1 MKLRKILPAL
11 TAGLLLAGCGS
22 DDSSSSR
29 GHLDPEGPM
38 YLVKS
43 TVWTGDDGVSYHF
56 LSNTLNETTE
66 FDTRHALT
74 IPEYSGIL
82 IPKGDN
88 PENAFYVGMYNEPVI
103 RRYVAGPTGIVT
115 LDATLD
121 FSGVTGQ
128 TGRNLLRATQVLS
141 DSKAYALDFAGF
153 QVIAF
158 NPTDMTLIDTDAT
171 KEDVQTIS
179 IADLKEGENQVGE
192 WSTWS
197 VFPTTDGDRFV
208 ATMGFYTDI
217 KDDNGDLVE
226 QIDHGLIK
234 LIIVDSKDHSLAT
247 DTISGDN
254 RDSSCGAVSGAA
266 KDADGNMYFA
276 SYDSTALREL
286 LGMSRYK
293 PCVVRVNTGANEFD
307 DTYFMDMT
315 NLGEGAFPMGAVT
328 GTGDIGYNLILSDEG
343 KAVIAAAA
351 ATGDLAKIG
360 TAAKTVRLSP
370 YWEFHSFDLTNP
382 AGEATKVQGV
392 MTTPS
397 SADVAPIEG
406 GTIGRMLSGSMNH
419 DELGEI
425 SWMIQVDAEATG
437 SLYNSTN
444 TATWSLITNTIPGQ
458 IEAVGRLR

>member
-1 MKLRKILPAL
+1 MKLGKVLTCL
-11 TAGLLLAGCGS
+11 TAGLMLAGCGS
-22 DDSSSSR
+22 DDSSSSKR
-29 GHLDPEGPM
+29 GHLDPNGPM

-66 FDTRHALT
+66 FDTSTALA

-82 IPKGDN
+82 IPEGDN
-88 PENAFYVGMYNEPVI
+88 PENAFYVGMYNSSVI
-103 RRYVAGPTGIVT
+103 RRYTA
-115 LDATLD
+115 DATGLVSLDSELD
-121 FSGVTGQ
+121 FSGTTSQ

-141 DSKAYALDFAGF
+141 DSKAYALDFAGY

-158 NPTDMTLIDTDAT
+158 NPTDMTLIDTDT
-171 KEDVQTIS
+171 TEEGVQTIS
-179 IADLKEGENQVGE
+179 ISDLKEDGKEG
-192 WSTWS
+192 TWS

-208 ATMGFYTDI
+208 ATMGFYTNV
-217 KDDNGDLVE
+217 KDNEGNVVD
-226 QIDHGLIK
+226 QIDHGLTK
-234 LIIVDSKDHSLAT
+234 LVIVDSNDNSLAT
-247 DTISGDN
+247 DTIAGDN

-266 KDADGNMYFA
+266 KDVDGNMYFA
-276 SYDSTALREL
+276 SYTNTAIREL
-286 LGMSRYK
+286 LNYGNRYK
-293 PCVVRVNTGANEFD
+293 PCVIRVNTGANEFD

-343 KAVIAAAA
+343 KAVIATAA

-360 TAAKTVRLSP
+360 AAAKTVRISP
-370 YWEFHSFDLTNP
+370 YWEFYSFDLTNQN
-382 AGEATKVQGV
+382 ATATKVQGV

-397 SADVAPIEG
+397 SVGAVPIEG
-406 GTIGRMLSGSMNH
+406 GTIGRLLNGTMNH

-425 SWMIQVDAEATG
+425 SWMVQVDSEATG
-437 SLYNSTN
+437 TLYNSTN